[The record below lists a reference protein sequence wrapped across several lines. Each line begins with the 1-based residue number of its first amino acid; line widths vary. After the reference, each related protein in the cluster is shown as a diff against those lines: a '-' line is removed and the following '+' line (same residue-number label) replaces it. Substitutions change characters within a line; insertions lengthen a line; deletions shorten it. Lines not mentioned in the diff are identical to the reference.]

1 MTEFHQSVL
10 LKETLK
16 YLNVR
21 QGKKYI
27 DATVGGAGHAVEIV
41 KCGGEVL
48 GLDVDSE
55 AIEFAKE
62 MLEARSLKLDDEAG
76 SWKLEKGNFK
86 NIEKIAKENDFY
98 PVAGVLYDLGLSSH
112 QLEHSGRGF
121 SFKKSEPLDMRA
133 DPDLKVTAA
142 DLVNGLSEKELTKLF
157 EKYGEESRARAV
169 AGAIIRSRWDK
180 SIKTSAELT
189 DIVEQVVRKPPFAKA
204 SGGKPR
210 KRHPATKV
218 FQALRIA
225 VNDELNNLKSS
236 LPPAFGL
243 LEPRG
248 RLVVISFHSL
258 EDRIVK
264 NYFRTGN
271 LDGEVKK
278 DFYGNVESPFVPV
291 NRNVIQAGEEEIS
304 QNPRARSAKL
314 RIAEKRV
321 FDRKESL

>member
-1 MTEFHQSVL
+1 MTKFHEPVL

-27 DATVGGAGHAVEIV
+27 DATVGGGGHAVEIV
-41 KCGGEVL
+41 EKGGHVL
-48 GLDVDSE
+48 GLDVGPD
-55 AIEFAKE
+55 AIESAKKA
-62 MLEARSLKLDDEAG
+62 LERACPPGKPAR
-76 SWKLEKGNFK
+76 WRCRRGNFK
-86 NIEKIAKENDFY
+86 EIEKIAKENDFY
-98 PVAGVLYDLGLSSH
+98 PVAGILYDLGLSSH

-133 DPDLKVTAA
+133 DPELKVTAA

-180 SIKTSAELT
+180 PIGTTAELA
-189 DIVEQVVRKPPFAKA
+189 DIVEQVVRE
-204 SGGKPR
+204 PR
-210 KRHPATKV
+210 KTHPATKV

-243 LEPRG
+243 LERRG

-264 NYFRTGN
+264 NFFRDVEAEGGKILTKKPVVSTQE
-271 LDGEVKK
+271 EV
-278 DFYGNVESPFVPV
+278 E
-291 NRNVIQAGEEEIS
+291 R
-304 QNPRARSAKL
+304 NPRSRSAKL
-314 RIAEKRV
+314 RALEKYQ
-321 FDRKESL
+321 